1 MHLWQRL
8 QLQGILGKKRYEL
21 GTLVSGHFCP
31 FLLAYPCKLR
41 QVGWGASVHS
51 HFQLFPQ
58 MFNWIQV
65 WALAG
70 PLKDIHRLSPKPL
83 LCSLGCV
90 LRVIVMLEGKP
101 LPQSEVQS
109 ALKQVFFKDLGVLSC
124 IHLSLYED

>member
-1 MHLWQRL
+1 SLESSWERS
-8 QLQGILGKKRYEL
+8 YEL
-21 GTLVSGHFCP
+21 GILVSGHFCL

-41 QVGWGASVHS
+41 QVGCGASVHS

-70 PLKDIHRLSPKPL
+70 PLKDMHRYSLKPP

-90 LRVIVMLEGKP
+90 PRVVVMLEGKP
-101 LPQSEVQS
+101 SHQSEVQS
-109 ALKQVFFKDLGVLSC
+109 ALEQVFFKDFGVLRG
-124 IHLSLYED
+124 